1 MSKAQSRFV
10 YVSYIRTTPEKLWE
24 ALTQPEYTKQYWS
37 GVSPVSTWKPGAD
50 WKLMLE
56 SGRVADTGSV
66 LESDPPRRL
75 VIQWLCHMREDFTA
89 EGFSRCTIELEP
101 TGDAVK
107 LTIVHENDQ
116 PNSPFI
122 YEGVGTG
129 WPAIISSLKSL
140 LETGKILNMQG

>member
-1 MSKAQSRFV
+1 MSQAQSRFV
-10 YVSYIRTTPEKLWE
+10 YVSYIRATPERLWA
-24 ALTQPEYTKQYWS
+24 ALTQPEFTKQYWS
-37 GVSPVSTWKPGAD
+37 GVSPISTWEKGAD
-50 WKLMLE
+50 RQLVLE
-56 SGRVADTGSV
+56 SGRVADTGSI

-89 EGFSRCTIELEP
+89 EGYSRCTIELEP
-101 TGDAVK
+101 MGDAVK
-107 LTIVHENDQ
+107 LTIAHENDH

-140 LETGKILNMQG
+140 LETGEVLTMQ